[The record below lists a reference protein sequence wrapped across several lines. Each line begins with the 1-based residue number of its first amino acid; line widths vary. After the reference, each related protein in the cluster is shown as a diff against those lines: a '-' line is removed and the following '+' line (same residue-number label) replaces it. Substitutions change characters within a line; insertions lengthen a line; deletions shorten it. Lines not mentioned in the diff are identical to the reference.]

1 MRIFAMTAFRFRTRP
16 PRRLA
21 WLLWFALLLPIS
33 QAAATWHTVSHT
45 AQAVAESSGLHDK
58 QAPDAGHCDLCLTA
72 AAIHGGALPS
82 TPVLFAQPSVR
93 HEAPPVAFAGVWPG
107 SPARVYQSRAPPTP
121 SIDR

>member
-1 MRIFAMTAFRFRTRP
+1 MTTFRTRNRP
-16 PRRLA
+16 PRHLV
-21 WLLWFALLLPIS
+21 WLMWFALLLPIA

-45 AQAVAESSGLHDK
+45 AQAVAESGDLHDK
-58 QAPDAGHCDLCLTA
+58 QAPDAAHCDLCLTA

-82 TPVLFAQPSVR
+82 APVLFALSSAP

-107 SPARVYQSRAPPTP
+107 SPTRIYQSRAPPTP